1 LLSAADEEPLGS
13 IPSMEPEIVPE
24 PPAGDRQALDE
35 ALARLLSERED
46 PYSAW
51 WRQGARETVSPEEE
65 PA

>member
-1 LLSAADEEPLGS
+1 MPEPL
-13 IPSMEPEIVPE
+13 P
-24 PPAGDRQALDE
+24 GDRKALDE

-51 WRQGARETVSPEEE
+51 WREGVRETVSPEEE